1 MRLIWSPTRDL
12 LQLHARLGRALGD
25 PLVRRWARRTQREA
39 TMPPLDFSETP
50 ECFVIRVDLPGLRKD
65 DVEVTVA
72 GGQLQIAGEAPAS
85 NEPDATVESLRLE
98 RFRGPFRR
106 IVPLPRQ
113 ANSAEI
119 RATLERGVLT
129 LEVLKTLSAGGRR
142 IEIG

>member
-1 MRLIWSPTRDL
+1 
-12 LQLHARLGRALGD
+12 
-25 PLVRRWARRTQREA
+25 
-39 TMPPLDFSETP
+39 
-50 ECFVIRVDLPGLRKD
+50 
-65 DVEVTVA
+65 
-72 GGQLQIAGEAPAS
+72 S